1 MIEDSLLAAD
11 RQPSS
16 AMSWASIGNRAYLQ
30 LGRRCIFAALD
41 CCGRSRCDSL
51 RYNFNVP
58 FPRKNDPRASR
69 RSTELRNPASRNLDQ
84 LATAKILRIMNRED
98 QRVPAAVAREIPAI
112 TKAVDAIAARMQ
124 LGGRLIY
131 VGAGTSGRLA
141 VLDAAECPPTFG
153 VPRTL
158 VRAVMA
164 GGRKALIRSVEG
176 AEDSAAAASRE
187 LRKLRLSA
195 GDSVVGVAASGS
207 TPYVVAA
214 IAYARKCGA
223 LTVGLAS
230 NRDCPLRDAVNIA
243 ITPGT
248 GPEVIAGSTRLKA
261 GTAEKLVL
269 NMLSTAVMVRL
280 GHVYD
285 NLMIDMTLS
294 NRKLQDR
301 SLYILAE
308 ASGRPV
314 SAARDALRKSGHNL
328 RTALLALKLRISPAD
343 ARKKLSAAR
352 NDLRIALS
360 ESPAGKRLRK
370 GVKLNRHG

>member
-1 MIEDSLLAAD
+1 L
-11 RQPSS
+11 
-16 AMSWASIGNRAYLQ
+16 
-30 LGRRCIFAALD
+30 
-41 CCGRSRCDSL
+41 
-51 RYNFNVP
+51 NVP
-58 FPRKNDPRASR
+58 NPQKKSRGVKR
-69 RSTELRNPASRNLDQ
+69 RSTELRNPASRNLDR
-84 LATAKILRIMNRED
+84 LATSKILRIMNRED
-98 QRVPAAVAREIPAI
+98 QRVPDAVAREIPAI
-112 TKAVDAIAARMQ
+112 AKAVDAIVARMQ
-124 LGGRLIY
+124 QGGRLIY

-158 VRAVMA
+158 VRAVIA
-164 GGRKALIRSVEG
+164 GGRTALTRSVEG

-195 GDSVVGVAASGS
+195 RDTVVGVAASGS
-207 TPYVVAA
+207 TPYVMAA
-214 IAYARKCGA
+214 IAFARKYGS
-223 LTVGLAS
+223 LTIGLAS
-230 NRDCPLRDAVNIA
+230 NRDCPLRDAVDIA
-243 ITPGT
+243 ITPDT

-308 ASGRPV
+308 ASARPV
-314 SAARDALRKSGHNL
+314 SVAKDALRKSGHNL
-328 RTALLALKLRISPAD
+328 RTALVALKLGISTAD
-343 ARKKLSAAR
+343 ARKKLGAAR
-352 NDLRIALS
+352 NNLRLALG
-360 ESPAGKRLRK
+360 ETQAGKHSRK
-370 GVKLNRHG
+370 GSKLNRHG